1 MPHFSGRPSGLPDF
15 GTDTDPTSANNAIL
29 LPLGTPA
36 ETRDGRVFRWC
47 KVGSGANLVAG
58 NTIQS
63 AAFLTNHTVM
73 ATPTPSATVG
83 GRIGDTFLTVTPGNT
98 AGAANLYA
106 EGWLTVSVTPGLG
119 YTYQVSSHPAL
130 VNAAASIVN
139 LMSSDGL
146 IVALTSSSKIDLV
159 HNRYQ
164 NVIQFPITTQTGSLA
179 GVAPYIITAS
189 QNGWLQTRGPCAVL
203 NKGTTAVGLTVG
215 CPGSAAGACVVMA
228 VATTALLGHIM
239 QTGVDASCN
248 LVDLCVDV

>member
-1 MPHFSGRPSGLPDF
+1 MPNFSARAVGVPAF
-15 GTDTDPTSANNAIL
+15 GTNTDPTSTNSSIL
-29 LPLGTPA
+29 LPLGAAA
-36 ETRDGRVFRWC
+36 ETRDGRVFRWA
-47 KVGSGANLVAG
+47 KAGAADLVAG

-63 AAFLTNHTVM
+63 AAFLTNHTAMAV
-73 ATPTPSATVG
+73 ATPTAALG
-83 GRIGDTFLTVTPGNT
+83 GRLGDTYVQVTPGAT

-106 EGWLTVSVTPGLG
+106 EGWASISVTPGLG
-119 YTYQVSSHPAL
+119 YTYQVSSHLAITSSVAFVL
-130 VNAAASIVN
+130 NF
-139 LMSSDGL
+139 MGSDGL
-146 IVALTSSSKIDLV
+146 IVALTSSSKVDLV

-164 NVIQFPITTQTGSLA
+164 NVIQFPVTTQTGSLA

-215 CPGSAAGACVVMA
+215 CPGSVAGGCVVFA

-239 QTGVDASCN
+239 QTGVDASAN